1 MKCVNKS
8 KNRIEITY
16 IFLPNDAEFLD
27 YLDVD
32 LTLPGLPWTLL
43 SFLGSVIQSFS
54 VCVVIAGRFDAVNRI
69 TGNPAMVK
77 AVAWSGEVVVG
88 SKSYGFGRDDVV
100 VIGLYL
106 VEDCAKSRCLHS
118 VTLHLPA
125 PLTMPHGLVA
135 QPLHAMRLP

>member
-1 MKCVNKS
+1 
-8 KNRIEITY
+8 
-16 IFLPNDAEFLD
+16 
-27 YLDVD
+27 
-32 LTLPGLPWTLL
+32 
-43 SFLGSVIQSFS
+43 
-54 VCVVIAGRFDAVNRI
+54 VIAGRFEAVTRV

-88 SKSYGFGRDDVV
+88 SKGRGFGRGDMVA
-100 VIGLYL
+100 IGLYL
-106 VEDCAKSRCLHS
+106 VEDCAKSRCSHS